1 MAKKSRKIEVSQ
13 SSHSRKIRATDI
25 GYCITFDN
33 EFGKEYS
40 ENVLNWIKETELDTK
55 ETRREL
61 SLFVKH
67 IVSSSFASE
76 TKLTKVRDFRLYV
89 QHLSTYDT
97 VQPILAKD
105 SIESYQG
112 LLHRK
117 YNLKEISKAT
127 FEKKRK
133 LLKQVMSDC
142 FSIDKR
148 DFDKYFPSLGKRT
161 GVLFG
166 ATINGIDNS
175 KGYSKE
181 GYKALLK
188 FLVDA
193 AGFYH
198 TLSAQG
204 APIECLNDTQFQHDI
219 RGVTYTI
226 KHRVAGVLN
235 TEGYISNIASMLYS
249 SVFVAI
255 TGINQSPAFRLK
267 RSSISES
274 EIIDD
279 MIKISITDKRKKK
292 KDAEKPLLVKKHFKA
307 LLEKIIEHS
316 KRIDPDG
323 ELLFPFVNPDG
334 SISPIQSKAYSGLL
348 NNTLSPLNLSLGT
361 ESLKLDTRKLRHS
374 YGLFF
379 NDIQQRAEVLNNS
392 VAVSDKHYNQGSV
405 EENNKALKK
414 GMAAYQD
421 LIQVKVIDEATSK
434 TVLNDNENSTKTPS
448 GGVCTN
454 AVSSKEA
461 ERNTRKIKKSGL
473 RKEGEVVY
481 CTSFLSCIT
490 CPNHLFVKSESHVYQ
505 LLSLRQVL
513 INSRYEC
520 EAGGLF
526 GSRKVIEN
534 AIKNIKYLAEHK
546 LDKKLVKKAKDMMRE
561 QGISPLWMYD
571 L

>member
-1 MAKKSRKIEVSQ
+1 MVKKSRKIEVSK
-13 SSHSRKIRATDI
+13 SSYSRETRANDI
-25 GYCITFDN
+25 GYCIKFDK
-33 EFGKEYS
+33 EFGNEYS
-40 ENVLNWIKETELDTK
+40 ESVLSWIQETELDTK
-55 ETRREL
+55 DIRQEL

-67 IVSSSFASE
+67 IVNSSFASE
-76 TKLTKVRDFRLYV
+76 TKLTKIRDFRLYV
-89 QHLSTYDT
+89 RHLRSYDT
-97 VQPILAKD
+97 VRSIAAKE

-112 LLHRK
+112 VLHRK
-117 YNLKEISKAT
+117 YNLEEISKAT

-133 LLKQVMSDC
+133 ILKQVMYDC
-142 FSIDKR
+142 FGIGKL

-166 ATINGIDNS
+166 ATINGKDNS

-188 FLVDA
+188 FLINA
-193 AGFYH
+193 ADFYH
-198 TLSAQG
+198 TLSVQN
-204 APIECLNDTQFQHDI
+204 APIESLNDTQFKHDI
-219 RGVTYTI
+219 GGITYII
-226 KHRVAGVLN
+226 KHRVAGVIN
-235 TEGYISNIASMLYS
+235 TKGYISNLASMFYS

-274 EIIDD
+274 EIIDG

-292 KDAEKPLLVKKHFKA
+292 KDAEKILLVKKHFKT
-307 LLEKIIEHS
+307 LLERIIEHS
-316 KRIDPDG
+316 KRVDPEG
-323 ELLFPFVNPDG
+323 GFLFPFVNPDG
-334 SISPIQSKAYSGLL
+334 SVSSIRTHAYRGLL
-348 NNTLSPLNLSLGT
+348 RNTLSPLNLSLGA

-392 VAVSDKHYNQGSV
+392 VVVSEKYYNQGSV

-421 LIQVKVIDEATSK
+421 LFQVKVIDEAASK
-434 TVLNDNENSTKTPS
+434 AVLYDNENSTKTPS
-448 GGVCTN
+448 GGVCIN

-461 ERNTRKIKKSGL
+461 DRNTRKIKKSGL

-534 AIKNIKYLAEHK
+534 TINNIKYLAEHK
-546 LDKKLVKKAKDMMRE
+546 LDKKLVKIAKDMMRE